1 MSSVY
6 GYFSSSISKSS
17 RASLGIS
24 GLASGVDVDA
34 TVEAMSSGTNSKISK
49 VKQNL
54 MKLEWKQSAYQEI
67 GTLLTD
73 FKDKYMSKT
82 GASSISNL
90 LANCYNIT
98 AEGDNADAVSATGSP
113 NILNNFSILAV
124 KSLASTSAFTSK
136 SGVTKPTLSSDA
148 INFSSDPVKKSTLEG
163 KKLSISIGSDKITLE
178 FDDTVITDDA
188 SLETALKN
196 AISKSDA
203 DQKIK
208 DKLAVKVED
217 GKITFSN
224 TDSTS
229 TENIT
234 INSKSSNATLLKVL
248 GLKPKAQVGEGNTGT
263 VDRNGT
269 TVTSDAVDFNSMTKE
284 VSFFKNLESGN
295 KKFTLDLDGTKATVE
310 FNKDML
316 DAIKKAGTDAA
327 AKGEDA
333 NKAMA
338 TELTNQI
345 NNQLKR
351 VYGDKVK
358 AEPVELGTDKDGN
371 KTYGFQLN
379 VTSSNSILSVASGD
393 SDIVGSSGVLGINV
407 GDANR
412 LLLGSKLDEA
422 NFANGF
428 DFGDDGTKTYDLNIN
443 GVSFTIGKDSITID
457 GNKTDYKN
465 GVTMNHVIA
474 AVNSSNANVTMSY
487 LSTTDKFTVTSTVS
501 GASGK
506 VEISGSFADNI
517 FGDGSAG
524 TGTIDETHHAGGV
537 YTNGTDAK
545 MLVSFDGGNT
555 MEEITRSSNSF
566 KLDGL
571 NLTIKETFNDSVNI
585 GDDISKI
592 DNKVTFSKSVNK
604 EDLTNA
610 IKEMVDDYNEI
621 IAKVM
626 DYYKTRPDRD
636 YQPLTEDMI
645 KNEELSEDQ
654 ANLYNDE
661 AKKGILFGD
670 SILRSLSNDMRTIF
684 TGLSGIGISTSSD
697 YKEYG
702 KLSFDAEKF
711 GAALEA
717 DAAGVAERFT
727 NAGTGVLAKLD
738 TLMDKYVNSSIAKPG
753 LITQKSGLANSSLTQ
768 MNSLMFKEK
777 DALNKQL
784 KELKVKLKSQQDRY
798 YSRFTAMEV
807 ALSKLN
813 SQSGYLQSM
822 MGSM

>member
-6 GYFSSSISKSS
+6 GYYSSSISKSS
-17 RASLGIS
+17 QASLGIS
-24 GLASGVDVDA
+24 GLVSGIDVDS
-34 TVEAMSSGTNSKISK
+34 TVEAMSSKTSSKISK

-98 AEGDNADAVSATGSP
+98 AEGENANAVSATGSP
-113 NILNNFSILAV
+113 NILNNFSILGV
-124 KSLASTSAFTSK
+124 SSLASTASFTSK
-136 SGVTKPTLSSDA
+136 SGITKAALSSDA
-148 INFSSDPVKKSTLEG
+148 INFSSDPVEKSTLEG
-163 KKLSISIGSDKITLE
+163 KKLSVMVGGETISLE
-178 FDDTVITDDA
+178 FGDEVITDDA
-188 SLETALKN
+188 SLEAALKN
-196 AISKSDA
+196 AIDKSDA
-203 DQKIK
+203 DPSVKN
-208 DKLAVKVED
+208 KLSVEVKN

-224 TDSTS
+224 ADSSS
-229 TENIT
+229 TENIR
-234 INSKSSNATLLKVL
+234 INSSSSNATLLRVL
-248 GLKPKAQVGEGNTGT
+248 GLKPKDQVGEGNTGT

-269 TVTSDAVDFNSMTKE
+269 TVTGDAVDYTSMTKE

-310 FNKDML
+310 FTSDML
-316 DAIKKAGTDAA
+316 TAIKNAGDNPPMG
-327 AKGEDA
+327 KSKNE
-333 NKAMA
+333 AMA
-338 TELTNQI
+338 DELVTQI

-351 VYGDKVK
+351 VYGDKVTAK
-358 AEPVELGTDKDGN
+358 AVEAGTDKDGN
-371 KTYGFQLN
+371 KTYGFELN
-379 VTSSNSILSVASGD
+379 VNSSNSILSVASGD
-393 SDIVGSSGVLGINV
+393 SDVVGSSGVLGIKV

-428 DFGDDGTKTYDLNIN
+428 DFGDDGTKTYDLKIN
-443 GVSFTIGKDSITID
+443 DVSFTIGKDSITID
-457 GNKTDYKN
+457 GKKTDYKN
-465 GVTMNHVIA
+465 GVTMNNVISA
-474 AVNSSNANVTMSY
+474 INSSNANVTMSY
-487 LSTTDKFTVTSTVS
+487 LSTTDRFTITSTVS
-501 GASGK
+501 GASGDLN
-506 VEISGSFADNI
+506 ISGTFADKL
-517 FGDGSAG
+517 FGG
-524 TGTIDETHHAGGV
+524 TVNSTNAQGGT
-537 YTNGTDAK
+537 YTEGKDAK

-555 MEEITRSSNSF
+555 VEEITRSSNSF

-571 NLTIKETFNDSVNI
+571 NLTLSDTFNTDATKENVENGSVKL
-585 GDDISKI
+585 DELKKSA
-592 DNKVTFSKSVNK
+592 VTFSKSVNK

-626 DYYKTRPDRD
+626 DYYKTKPDRD

-645 KNEELSEDQ
+645 KNEELTEDQ

-670 SILRSLSNDMRTIF
+670 SILRSLSDDLRTIF
-684 TGLSGIGISTSSD
+684 MGLSGIGISTSSD

-727 NAGTGVLAKLD
+727 NAGSGVLAKLD

-768 MNSLMFKEK
+768 MNSLMYKEK
-777 DALNKQL
+777 ESLNKQL
-784 KELKVKLKSQQDRY
+784 KELKVKLQTQQDRY

-807 ALSKLN
+807 ALSKMN